1 MQHPSAKNGNWIVHE
16 YDTQAFSSRD
26 LPWPMGGVGD
36 PTHRTMQE
44 TLMTDPARIVLTIHP
59 PEDQAADLDALAAT
73 ADLLDDLQR
82 DLAQRYPTTTF
93 SGTSDTRGDLIQIV
107 GEVAQHA
114 YTNKAEYAALMGS
127 LLAAIKLLSSH
138 RRIGKLE
145 LQRGD
150 QKLTIEN
157 ADRAVVEQQIQA
169 FYEQAEEAE
178 EPQTTT
184 IYIPIER
191 DRE

>member
-1 MQHPSAKNGNWIVHE
+1 
-16 YDTQAFSSRD
+16 
-26 LPWPMGGVGD
+26 
-36 PTHRTMQE
+36 
-44 TLMTDPARIVLTIHP
+44 MTEPAQIMLVVQP
-59 PEDQAADLDALAAT
+59 GAEVADDMEAVAAAADTLEELKRHLTQKYPNAT
-73 ADLLDDLQR
+73 R
-82 DLAQRYPTTTF
+82 
-93 SGTSDTRGDLIQIV
+93 SGTSDTRGDLIQIL
-107 GEVAQHA
+107 GDLTQHA
-114 YTNKAEYAALMGS
+114 YTNKAEYAALIGS

-157 ADRAVVEQQIQA
+157 ADRAVVEQRIKD
-169 FYEQAEEAE
+169 FHEQAEEAE
-178 EPQTTT
+178 EPKTTT